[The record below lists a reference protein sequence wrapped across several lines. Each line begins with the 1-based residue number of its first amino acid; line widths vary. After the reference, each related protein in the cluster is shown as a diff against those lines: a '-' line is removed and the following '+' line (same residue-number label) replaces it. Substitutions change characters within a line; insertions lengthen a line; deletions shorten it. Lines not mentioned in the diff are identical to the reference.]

1 MTITT
6 IAQPSRLSPPKLKI
20 AILLNSYRS
29 PFIAEIRDSYTRSIG
44 AVSPESQLSFF
55 YPADHY
61 GNDSLAFPDP
71 ESFDL
76 IVVGGG
82 NADPRKKHAWILR
95 VHKFILDVVAHHPRK
110 KMVGLCWGHQTI
122 SMLFGGEI
130 VDMDV
135 PELGVTESKLT
146 PAGSQFFSS
155 PKRTPTAHCH
165 VEAPGQGGILRLQQ
179 HHRRAVGTP
188 PRGFYELLAG
198 NQSFLSHNN
207 SILTFQGHPEKDA
220 RCAKLRIGDAMR
232 WFGVE
237 VGDHVAM
244 GRIQRDMERQHDGHE
259 VWGRVFEWVREKGSG
274 VGMEVHHSAH
284 GGGMHL

>member
-6 IAQPSRLSPPKLKI
+6 HHHHQPSRLGLSPPPKLKI

-44 AVSPESQLSFF
+44 AVSPESHLSFF

-71 ESFDL
+71 ELFDL

-110 KMVGLCWGHQTI
+110 KIVGICWGHQTI

-146 PAGSQFFSS
+146 PSGTQFFS
-155 PKRTPTAHCH
+155 AI
-165 VEAPGQGGILRLQQ
+165 GQGGILRLQQ

-188 PRGFYELLAG
+188 PRGFHELLAG

-237 VGDHVAM
+237 LGDHAAM

-259 VWGRVFEWVREKGSG
+259 VWGRVLEWVREKGSG
-274 VGMEVHHSAH
+274 VGMMDHHSVH